1 MPASSPTD
9 EQLRDRVLEQTW
21 AGDFLQAQQ
30 TARGILDRQYLQQAW
45 VGMLCIHRER
55 GDVQGIK
62 ETIAACPDDSLLE
75 SQEYMELPL
84 EFIRTGDIS
93 GAVEIA
99 NAMGRYGKF
108 SLTLL
113 PVSLAGKGDFV
124 GARKAASQ
132 ITDERT
138 RNGIMKMVD
147 QLQAEQKNTG
157 PEESNPK

>member
-1 MPASSPTD
+1 MPEPSPTD
-9 EQLRDRVLEQTW
+9 EQLKDRVLEQTW

-55 GDVQGIK
+55 GDMQGLK
-62 ETIAACPDDSLLE
+62 ETITACPDDSLLE
-75 SQEYMELPL
+75 GHEYMELPL
-84 EFIRTGDIS
+84 DLIRTGNIS
-93 GAVEIA
+93 GAIEIA
-99 NAMGRYGKF
+99 YAMGRYGKF
-108 SLTLL
+108 SLTVL
-113 PVSLAGKGDFV
+113 PITLAGKGDFV

-147 QLQAEQKNTG
+147 QIEAEQKNKR
-157 PEESNPK
+157 PEESNRK